1 MTCSFGGFPT
11 IRHNELRDFIGSV
24 VSEVCHDVEIEPL
37 LQPLDGEVFQARST
51 TTSQEARADVRATGF
66 WTRREAAF
74 FDVRVFHAGASS
86 YRDKSFSDLCQLH
99 QRAKQLEYE
108 ERIINVDHGSFCL
121 LVFATSGATG
131 PLCDQFLKHLA
142 GKIADRDSSEYSCV
156 MAWLRCRIS
165 FALLRSAVMCIRGS
179 RSSCRSP
186 VNNASRELSLAR
198 PAFLEEGWV
207 SFLCSCF
214 FFIEHVGHRSCVLS
228 LYIYHLNHCLCYY
241 WWSWCQSSKFQF
253 MYCVPCI
260 VCHCSIKTSLPRS
273 NLFSIYFCLQFVSLS
288 PFV

>member
-86 YRDKSFSDLCQLH
+86 YWGKSFSDLCQLY

-108 ERIINVDHGSFCL
+108 ERITSVDHGSFCP

-131 PLCDQFLKHLA
+131 PLCDRFLKHLA
-142 GKIADRDSSEYSCV
+142 GKIAHRDSSEYSCV

-179 RSSCRSP
+179 RSSRRSP
-186 VNNASRELSLAR
+186 VNNAIRELSLAR
-198 PAFLEEGWV
+198 PSFIEEG
-207 SFLCSCF
+207 
-214 FFIEHVGHRSCVLS
+214 
-228 LYIYHLNHCLCYY
+228 
-241 WWSWCQSSKFQF
+241 
-253 MYCVPCI
+253 
-260 VCHCSIKTSLPRS
+260 
-273 NLFSIYFCLQFVSLS
+273 
-288 PFV
+288 